1 MGYLS
6 LTRVR
11 RGVVAFYTE
20 HFFLKKAFCTTF
32 EQTINTGRG
41 GALYCKISKWRMSSI
56 FRLILVVSYDVFQVS
71 YHADN

>member
-11 RGVVAFYTE
+11 QGVVAFYTAY
-20 HFFLKKAFCTTF
+20 FFFKKAFCTTF

-41 GALYCKISKWRMSSI
+41 GALHCKISKWRISSFFI
-56 FRLILVVSYDVFQVS
+56 LILVVSYDVFQVS